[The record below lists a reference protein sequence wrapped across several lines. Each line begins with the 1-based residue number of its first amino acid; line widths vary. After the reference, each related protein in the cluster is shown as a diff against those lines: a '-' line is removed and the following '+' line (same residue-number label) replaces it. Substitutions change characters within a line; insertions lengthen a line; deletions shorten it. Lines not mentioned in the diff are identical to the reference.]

1 MNILERLYYSGFLLI
16 KKYREGQSK
25 TLPCRV
31 VSIGN
36 LTVGGTGKTPAA
48 IAVAGEALS
57 RGFSPVVLT
66 RGYRG
71 NASGPCFVTRGEGPL
86 LTVEEAGD
94 EPYLMA
100 TVMKGV
106 PVVKAS
112 NRYEGGMF
120 AVSRLGEGD
129 PGFISRA
136 LFILDDGFQHTQL
149 YRDRDVL
156 LIDADDPFGNG
167 RLLPLGRLREPV
179 TSLERADIIVI
190 TKGGVLFEGRGP
202 AIERLI
208 NLIRENNTKAPLF
221 IADHVPASSL
231 TITGEEHPVSRLSGK
246 RVFGFCGI
254 GNPESFR
261 RTLLSAGVELSGFRH
276 YRDHHRYSAE
286 DIAEIRAEAGR
297 SKSEWIVTTEKDI
310 IKLRDLDL
318 PENIL
323 IIRVK
328 FSVDSSF
335 YDELFGIH
343 EGVSSTGG

>member
-1 MNILERLYYSGFLLI
+1 MNILERLYYSGFLLV
-16 KKYREGQSK
+16 KKYREGQRK

-48 IAVAGEALS
+48 IAVAGEALC
-57 RGFSPVVLT
+57 RGLSPVVLT

-71 NASGPCFVTRGEGPL
+71 TAGGPCFVTTGAGPL
-86 LTVEEAGD
+86 LTAEEAGD

-100 TVMKGV
+100 AVMKGV

-112 NRYEGGMF
+112 SRYEGGMF
-120 AVSRLGEGD
+120 AVSRLGKGD
-129 PGFISRA
+129 PGFLSRA

-149 YRDRDVL
+149 VRDRDVL

-179 TSLERADIIVI
+179 ASLERAGIIVI

-208 NLIRENNTKAPLF
+208 NLIREYNTKAPLF
-221 IADHVPASSL
+221 VADHVLSSCFSL
-231 TITGEEHPVSRLSGK
+231 QGEEHPVARLSGK

-261 RTLLSAGVELSGFRH
+261 RTLLSAGVELAGFRH
-276 YRDHHRYSAE
+276 YRDHHHYTAG

-310 IKLRDLDL
+310 IKLRGLDL